1 MSWRNP
7 MLKQEKS
14 TVMMIRIGDLE
25 IHLMNDAIIQAD
37 AGGPFGLVPR
47 ALWNRTY
54 QHDDQ
59 FRIEMHHHCLL
70 VRGAGKSI
78 VVDTGIGSRVPEK
91 VARLMALDRPGGG
104 LVGGLAALGLTP
116 EDIDLV
122 INTHL
127 HSDHCGGNTRF
138 ANDGQLVPTFPN
150 AEYWTQRREYAD
162 AYLPNERTRGT
173 YFRDN
178 FVPLYESGQM
188 KLIDGEVEVV
198 SGMRCV
204 LTPGHT
210 PAHMSIVFEGGG
222 KSALYVA
229 DMASL
234 AVHFTNLAWMTAY
247 DVEPLITLET
257 KRIWQQWALER
268 DAIIL
273 FEHEPLTPVGRLA
286 QGENDKLVLESIAT
300 DS

>member
-1 MSWRNP
+1 MVTLAKDRRAP
-7 MLKQEKS
+7 K
-14 TVMMIRIGDLE
+14 MIQIGDLE
-25 IHLMNDAIIQAD
+25 IHLINDSVIRAD

-54 QHDDQ
+54 EHDDQ
-59 FRIEMHHHCLL
+59 FRIVMYHYCLL
-70 VRGAGKSI
+70 VRGAGKII
-78 VVDTGIGSRVPEK
+78 VVDTGIGNRVPDK
-91 VARLMALDRPGGG
+91 AARLIALEHPNGG
-104 LVGGLAALGLTP
+104 LLGGLAALGLAP
-116 EDIDLV
+116 QDVDLV

-127 HSDHCGGNTRF
+127 HSDHCGGNTCF
-138 ANDGQLVPTFPN
+138 ADGGALIPTFPN

-188 KLIDGEVEVV
+188 TLIDGEVDVIP
-198 SGMRCV
+198 GMRCV
-204 LTPGHT
+204 PTPGHT
-210 PAHMSIVFEGGG
+210 PAHMSVVFEAGGEA
-222 KSALYVA
+222 ALYVA
-229 DMASL
+229 DLASL

-257 KRIWQQWALER
+257 KRIWQHWALEH
-268 DAIIL
+268 DATII

-286 QGENDKLVLESIAT
+286 KSEDGKLTLEPIEGAL
-300 DS
+300 

>member
-1 MSWRNP
+1 
-7 MLKQEKS
+7 
-14 TVMMIRIGDLE
+14 MIRIGDLD
-25 IHLMNDAIIQAD
+25 IHLINDAVIRAD

-54 QHDDQ
+54 EHDDQ
-59 FRIEMHHHCLL
+59 FRIEMHHYCLL
-70 VRGAGKSI
+70 VRGAGRTI
-78 VVDTGIGSRVPEK
+78 VVDTGIGNRMPEK
-91 VARLMALDRPGGG
+91 VARLMALEHPNGG
-104 LVGGLAALGLTP
+104 LLGGLAALGITP
-116 EDIDLV
+116 QDVDLV

-127 HSDHCGGNTRF
+127 HGDHCGGNTCF
-138 ANDGQLVPTFPN
+138 AEDGSLLPTFPN

-173 YFRDN
+173 YYRSN
-178 FVPLYESGQM
+178 FAPLYESGQM
-188 KLIDGEVEVV
+188 TLIDGEVEVV
-198 SGMRCV
+198 PGMRCV

-222 KSALYVA
+222 QSVLYVA

-268 DAIIL
+268 DATII
-273 FEHEPLTPVGRLA
+273 FEHEPLTPVGRLVK
-286 QGENDKLVLESIAT
+286 GENGKLSLEPIDNAL
-300 DS
+300 